1 MAVEGEPVEVEEL
14 AAAAEVRAVEAVVV
28 AAAAAVFKISAPML
42 LLRVAMEERGEM
54 AAVAA
59 AVLPVV
65 TAVMAVGEVELS
77 S

>member
-1 MAVEGEPVEVEEL
+1 VVGEPVEVEEL
-14 AAAAEVRAVEAVVV
+14 AAAAEVRAVEAVVE
-28 AAAAAVFKISAPML
+28 AAEAAVFKISAPML
-42 LLRVAMEERGEM
+42 LLRVVMEERGEM